1 MNTGI
6 QCRLLVLI
14 SRIKD
19 YVKESYRLSPVAF
32 YCEMAETTI
41 LIAAS
46 AILTFTVLDPAT
58 EIFIPLYFIGS
69 ILGVI
74 STVIRKAAFAI
85 VLCAWFV
92 VMNFIALLQLF
103 VL

>member
-1 MNTGI
+1 VNA
-6 QCRLLVLI
+6 VL
-14 SRIKD
+14 R
-19 YVKESYRLSPVAF
+19 YFKESYRLSPIAF
-32 YCEMAETTI
+32 YCELAETTI

-46 AILTFTVLDPAT
+46 AVLTFTVLDPAT
-58 EIFIPLYFIGS
+58 EIFIPMYLVGS

-92 VMNFIALLQLF
+92 VMNSIAMIQLF
-103 VL
+103 F

>member
-1 MNTGI
+1 MGNW
-6 QCRLLVLI
+6 
-14 SRIKD
+14 IKYIVD
-19 YVKESYRLSPVAF
+19 FCKESYRLSPLAF

-46 AILTFTVLDPAT
+46 AVLTFTVLDPAT
-58 EIFIPLYFIGS
+58 EIFIPMYLIGS

-92 VMNFIALLQLF
+92 FMNSIAMIQLF
-103 VL
+103 LI

>member
-1 MNTGI
+1 MNKI
-6 QCRLLVLI
+6 LEYI
-14 SRIKD
+14 
-19 YVKESYRLSPVAF
+19 KESYRLSPVAF
-32 YCEMAETTI
+32 YCEMVETTV
-41 LIAAS
+41 LMAAS
-46 AILTFTVLDPAT
+46 VILTFTVLDPAT
-58 EIFIPLYFIGS
+58 ELFIPLYLLGS

-92 VMNFIALLQLF
+92 LMNSIALVQLF

>member
-1 MNTGI
+1 M
-6 QCRLLVLI
+6 
-14 SRIKD
+14 IKYIVD
-19 YVKESYRLSPVAF
+19 FCKESYRLSPVAF
-32 YCEMAETTI
+32 YCELVETTI

-46 AILTFTVLDPAT
+46 AILTWTVLDPAT
-58 EIFIPLYFIGS
+58 KIFIPLYLAGS

-92 VMNFIALLQLF
+92 VVNSIAMMQLF
-103 VL
+103 LL

>member
-1 MNTGI
+1 MKRVYRSN
-6 QCRLLVLI
+6 RLGK
-14 SRIKD
+14 IKNFII
-19 YVKESYRLSPVAF
+19 ESHRLSPIAF
-32 YCEMAETTI
+32 YCEMIETVLLLT
-41 LIAAS
+41 AS

-58 EIFIPLYFIGS
+58 EIFIPLYLAGS

-74 STVIRKAAFAI
+74 STVIRKAFFAI

-92 VMNFIALLQLF
+92 MMNSLASIQLF

>member
-1 MNTGI
+1 
-6 QCRLLVLI
+6 LI

-92 VMNFIALLQLF
+92 IMNFIALLQLF

>member
-1 MNTGI
+1 MVN
-6 QCRLLVLI
+6 
-14 SRIKD
+14 SIKYIVD
-19 YVKESYRLSPVAF
+19 FCKESYRLSPVAF
-32 YCEMAETTI
+32 YCEMVETTL
-41 LIAAS
+41 LIVAS

-58 EIFIPLYFIGS
+58 KIFIPLYLLGS

-92 VMNFIALLQLF
+92 VMNSIAMVQLF
-103 VL
+103 LL